1 MDSNYK
7 MSQSDVHEFEIHDKP
22 NGALRATIARLPDG
36 TWSTNL
42 SGEPAVQGGAAP
54 TLENQKSPQAAFN
67 AFVEW
72 ANGPADEGDAGNEGD
87 AARTGAATE
96 GDTQA

>member
-1 MDSNYK
+1 

-36 TWSTNL
+36 TWSTIL

-54 TLENQKSPQAAFN
+54 TLEDQKSPQAAFN

-72 ANGPADEGDAGNEGD
+72 ATGPSDEDDAGNEGD
-87 AARTGAATE
+87 ATRTGAGTE
-96 GDTQA
+96 DNAQA